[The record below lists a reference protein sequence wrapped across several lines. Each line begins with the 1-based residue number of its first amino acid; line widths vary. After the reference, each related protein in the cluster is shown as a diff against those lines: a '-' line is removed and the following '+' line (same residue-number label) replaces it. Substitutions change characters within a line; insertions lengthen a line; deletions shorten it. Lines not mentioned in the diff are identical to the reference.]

1 MNINMTSLSYA
12 TYWRLSLADAD
23 LGKGA
28 LRNKDIEGFRRG
40 SREELKNGRLGAE
53 LVKEFFKGEADDVE
67 TVDVT
72 IYPYVYRGRFEH
84 GKRRATGVPE
94 IVAPIVS
101 QAYVDRYGKIYPTP
115 NTVVPRD
122 ILEPLGRGSFS
133 IGTVTDL
140 DTWLQGHQVPDFDGQ
155 TVGEQD
161 PDAWHAAR
169 WAKYI
174 DYFKNMRDAVTCG
187 WPNNTESFDEDDQW
201 LIIKNDSVIGASRH
215 ILDLY
220 DHQREVKPSVPLFDR
235 YASESVMEPEP
246 CLPSNAGFSLRLGHA
261 SDMYPLSDAQRDALT
276 HQLVSGHGEIL
287 GINGPPGTGK
297 TTLVLSV
304 VASYWVQAA
313 LNGAEP
319 PVIAAASTNN
329 QAVTNIIDS
338 FAKDFSRGKGPL
350 AGRWLPKIKSFGVYF
365 PSETKKKQVAGK
377 YQTKEFFDSVED
389 ADYIKIAEEAY
400 LKAASIAFP
409 DMVKPTVQ
417 SVVEELNKEIRSEYN
432 KLVAM
437 EKAWASLQNAKQ
449 ILFGELGD
457 TPEAA
462 LAARKQALVDT
473 GRRVADFGTL
483 LRAWELFLARES
495 LIYTLFSWFPPVAR
509 KRMLVVKN
517 FLKSIWPTE
526 YPNTTWA
533 SVEAISTHIENLFNS
548 HKVALDDRQRA
559 VQTAEDKIKA
569 VKDAMLGWEAAIAP
583 VSRGRSPGGLSL
595 ANCDPAA
602 DIEIRFPAFLLATHY
617 WEGKWLLEVQ
627 RMLPRDLVNEKN
639 KNGRKVLEKRW
650 RRRMKLTPC
659 VVSTFYMLPNEMKCT
674 RYNSGEFFPE
684 YLYDFVDLL
693 IVDEA
698 GQVLPE
704 VAGASFALAKRAMVI
719 GDTFQLEP
727 IWNIKPHVDIG
738 NLLSAGIISI
748 DTIDEHYNR
757 LRRLGKTAAS
767 GSVME
772 IAQAATRYYYDR
784 ELVRGMFL
792 YEHRRC
798 YDEIVAFC
806 NALCYRNKLKPMRGK
821 GTGMGVFPAMGYLH
835 INGICERRNGGS
847 RQNELE
853 ADTIA
858 AWIVHH
864 KNELEQCYGKGVDEI
879 VGVVTPFGGQVAAIT
894 EACRSLGLH
903 VGKKAGEMTVGTV
916 HSLQGAERPVVIFS
930 PTYSIHEDGH
940 FMDRSPSM
948 LNVAVSRAKDAFLVF
963 GDMDVFNP
971 NDKGRP
977 RGLLASFLF
986 SEETNALAFKP
997 LPRKDMVERERDVA
1011 YLIDATQHD
1020 AFLLDSLEKAVRE
1033 VHIVS
1038 PWIRQQRMKD
1048 SGILSAM
1055 AEAALRGVSITVYA
1069 DRELNL
1075 DREGDANQEA
1085 EGNWLDAM
1093 TVFADAGIT
1102 LVDIPRLHSKIV
1114 IRDNV
1119 ALCVGSFNWL
1129 SASRRGRYVRHETS
1143 ITYTG
1148 PRVGQEIGTILRSL
1162 ASRVETIPFS
1172 GMDTLRQFQG

>member
-1 MNINMTSLSYA
+1 MNEKSLSYA

-28 LRNKDIEGFRRG
+28 LTSRDIEGFKR
-40 SREELKNGRLGAE
+40 SSLAELENGRLGVALVAE
-53 LVKEFFKGEADDVE
+53 LFKGEADDVE

-84 GKRRATGVPE
+84 GKRRTSGVPE
-94 IVAPIVS
+94 IVTPIVS
-101 QAYVDRYGKIYPTP
+101 QACVDREGKIYPKS

-122 ILEPLGRGSFS
+122 ILEPLDRGFFS
-133 IGTVTDL
+133 IGTVSDL
-140 DTWLQGHQVPDFDGQ
+140 DEWLQGHPVPAFSRQ
-155 TVGEQD
+155 TICEED

-169 WAKYI
+169 WKGYR
-174 DYFKNMRDAVTCG
+174 DYFIDMLDTIAGG
-187 WPNNTESFDEDDQW
+187 WPNETEPFDKDDHW
-201 LIIKNDSVIGASRH
+201 LVVGNAGVTGASRH
-215 ILDLY
+215 ILSLY
-220 DHQREVKPSVPLFDR
+220 DHLREARPSAPLFDR
-235 YASESVMEPEP
+235 YASESLTEPEP
-246 CLPSNAGFSLRLGHA
+246 CLPPNAGFSLRLGHA
-261 SDMYPLSDAQRDALT
+261 SDTYPLSDAQRDALT
-276 HQLVSGHGEIL
+276 HQLISGHGEIL
-287 GINGPPGTGK
+287 GVNGPPGTGK

-304 VASYWVQAA
+304 VASHWVQAA
-313 LNGAEP
+313 LDGTEP

-338 FAKDFSRGKGPL
+338 FAKDFSRGTGPF
-350 AGRWLPKIKSFGVYF
+350 AGRWLPEIKSFGAYF
-365 PSETKKKQVAGK
+365 PSDGKEKEAAGK
-377 YQTKEFFDSVED
+377 YQTKAFFNDVESVEYL
-389 ADYIKIAEEAY
+389 ARAENAY
-400 LKAASIAFP
+400 LKAASAAFP
-409 DMVKPTVQ
+409 DLESPTVQ
-417 SVVEELNKEIRSEYN
+417 LVVDRLKKSIRHEYD

-437 EKAWASLQNAKQ
+437 ETAWTTLENARQ
-449 ILFGELGD
+449 ALFSELGD
-457 TPEAA
+457 NPETTLAVRRQ
-462 LAARKQALVDT
+462 AARDAEKQA
-473 GRRVADFGTL
+473 ADFGTL
-483 LRAWELFLARES
+483 LSEWESYLARES
-495 LIYTLFSWFPPVAR
+495 WIYALFSWFAPVAR
-509 KRMLVVKN
+509 KRLLIAKA
-517 FLKSIWPTE
+517 FLRKIWPSE
-526 YPNTTWA
+526 FPNATWA
-533 SVEAISTHIENLFNS
+533 SVEAFSAHIENLVS
-548 HKVALDDRQRA
+548 SYKITLKDRQEA
-559 VQTAEDKIKA
+559 VRVAEDKINA
-569 VKDAMLGWEAAIAP
+569 AKDAMHAWAVAIAP
-583 VSRGRSPGGLSL
+583 VSQDCPPEKFSL
-595 ANCDPAA
+595 ADCDRAA
-602 DIEIRFPAFLLATHY
+602 DIGIRFHAFLLATHY
-617 WEGKWLLEVQ
+617 WEGQWLLEVQ
-627 RMLPRDLVNEKN
+627 GMLPRYLMEEKG
-639 KNGRKVLEKRW
+639 KLGREPVEKRW

-659 VVSTFYMLPNEMKCT
+659 VVSTFYMLPREMKVS
-674 RYNSGEFFPE
+674 RRDNDKDEFVWD

-704 VAGASFALAKRAMVI
+704 VAGASFSLAKRAMVI
-719 GDTFQLEP
+719 GDTLQIEP

-738 NLLSAGIISI
+738 NLLSAGVMPCA
-748 DTIDEHYNR
+748 TIDEHYDR

-772 IAQAATRYYYDR
+772 IAQTVTRYHYDR
-784 ELVRGMFL
+784 ELARGMFL

-798 YDEIVAFC
+798 YDEIVAYC

-821 GTGMGVFPAMGYLH
+821 GAGMGVFPAMGYLH
-835 INGICERRNGGS
+835 INGICERRSGGS
-847 RQNELE
+847 RQNALE
-853 ADTIA
+853 AETIA

-864 KNELEQCYGKGVDEI
+864 KNELEQRYGKGIDEI
-879 VGVVTPFGGQVAAIT
+879 VGVVTPFGGQVVAIT

-997 LPRKDMVERERDVA
+997 LPRKDIVERENDVA
-1011 YLIDATQHD
+1011 YLIDANQHD

-1038 PWIRQQRMKD
+1038 PWIRQQRMEE

-1055 AEAALRGVSITVYA
+1055 AEAASRGVSITVYA
-1069 DRELNL
+1069 DRGLNL
-1075 DREGDANQEA
+1075 DRKADANQGA
-1085 EGNWLDAM
+1085 GRYWLNALS
-1093 TVFADAGIT
+1093 VFADAGIA

-1129 SASRRGRYVRHETS
+1129 SASRSGQYVRHETS
-1143 ITYTG
+1143 ISYTG
-1148 PRVGQEIGTILRSL
+1148 PRVGNEVKLILQSL
-1162 ASRVETIPFS
+1162 NQRAVRP
-1172 GMDTLRQFQG
+1172 